1 MVHSAMAGS
10 KKPGPLRK
18 SASCQVYAV
27 THVNHLNSS
36 RSDTSTSTSSSSENY
51 DTPLRRFNRILRSSV
66 ARHWTFFKRARPDL
80 RSRGRSV
87 SDTGLCEIVDGGP
100 DLAYLDIPGITPRRS
115 LQTFG
120 KGSNGAPSLFITSA
134 GGSSSVGAE
143 EASDGSDA
151 ERPRRGHHLRVPT
164 PALPQSTGNFAAGAA
179 GGGCGAPRSAP
190 ATPLQLEP
198 HPRSTKHDKQAIKPL
213 SGSAPSVR
221 APPPSATGTGDTTDG
236 KQPSKSRQKKFQRH
250 FPQVGPEEKVLNYY
264 SCALVGDLLLQGHLY
279 ITKNYFAF
287 YSNVFGYVTKLL
299 IPIISVLRITKE
311 KVARI
316 IPNAVGVCTRDER
329 HVFGSLLSRDSTY
342 KLMMHVWKAAR
353 APEQA
358 VPKPQDLRASEVE
371 LEVSE
376 YSPEDDSSSAGGDQ
390 PDAASPPVRRESE
403 AIIAAAGGAAV
414 IQPALLTGSAGTTRT
429 AGRWWRP
436 LLAILALFLTF
447 TACVLAYKLYQA
459 SYHSQEDIVKL
470 SGEELYSELVRWRAR
485 LHGRAANELHSFLT
499 TNLLLLTKV
508 RQSLEALSGVILTDM
523 AQSGTMDLNMDLNL
537 DVPNETLFS

>member
-1 MVHSAMAGS
+1 MKESYPDEIMLCFVQGFGESERGFN
-10 KKPGPLRK
+10 KNREFDG
-18 SASCQVYAV
+18 
-27 THVNHLNSS
+27 HV
-36 RSDTSTSTSSSSENY
+36 SSEASLKY
-51 DTPLRRFNRILRSSV
+51 KKRGKRVSLQLEGGEIEESVEYSAKKSQLVTGKSLRLSSGGRFPEV
-66 ARHWTFFKRARPDL
+66 K
-80 RSRGRSV
+80 
-87 SDTGLCEIVDGGP
+87 
-100 DLAYLDIPGITPRRS
+100 RS
-115 LQTFG
+115 LSDRF
-120 KGSNGAPSLFITSA
+120 SVITDA
-134 GGSSSVGAE
+134 GGK
-143 EASDGSDA
+143 
-151 ERPRRGHHLRVPT
+151 RPAKGLLTIRKT
-164 PALPQSTGNFAAGAA
+164 WSTGNFAAGAA

-198 HPRSTKHDKQAIKPL
+198 HPPRSTKHEKQAIKPL

-221 APPPSATGTGDTTDG
+221 APPSAAGTGDTTDG

-299 IPIISVLRITKE
+299 IPTISVLRITKE

-358 VPKPQDLRASEVE
+358 VPKPQVGDDLRASEVD

-390 PDAASPPVRRESE
+390 PDAPSAPVRRESE

-414 IQPALLTGSAGTTRT
+414 IQPALLTGSAASTR
-429 AGRWWRP
+429 AASRWWRP
-436 LLAILALFLTF
+436 LLAVLAALLTF
-447 TACVLAYKLYQA
+447 SAVLLAYKLYYA
-459 SYHSQEDIVKL
+459 THHVQEDLVKL

-485 LHGRAANELHSFLT
+485 LHGRAANELHAFLT

-523 AQSGTMDLNMDLNL
+523 AQTGTMHLNV
-537 DVPNETLFS
+537 DVPNETVFS

>member
-1 MVHSAMAGS
+1 MLV
-10 KKPGPLRK
+10 RK
-18 SASCQVYAV
+18 SASCQECK
-27 THVNHLNSS
+27 LNSS
-36 RSDTSTSTSSSSENY
+36 SSSSSSES

-66 ARHWTFFKRARPDL
+66 ARHWSYFRKDRPGL
-80 RSRGRSV
+80 QVRGRSV
-87 SDTGLCEIVDGGP
+87 SDAGLCSIVDDDP
-100 DLAYLDIPGITPRRS
+100 DLDYLDIVPAPRRS
-115 LQTFG
+115 LRPVPTFD
-120 KGSNGAPSLFITSA
+120 AAIDPIIPSLFISSA
-134 GGSSSVGAE
+134 GGSGSAVGVE

-164 PALPQSTGNFAAGAA
+164 PAFTGQSTGNFPSGAA

-198 HPRSTKHDKQAIKPL
+198 HPRNKHDKQVLKPL

-221 APPPSATGTGDTTDG
+221 GPAISSAGGETEG
-236 KQPSKSRQKKFQRH
+236 KQPSKARQKKFQRH
-250 FPQVGPEEKVLNYY
+250 FPQVGPEERVLNYY

-299 IPIISVLRITKE
+299 IPTTSVVRITKE

-353 APEQA
+353 GPELAQ
-358 VPKPQDLRASEVE
+358 PKPQDLPASEVE
-371 LEVSE
+371 LDASE
-376 YSPEDDSSSAGGDQ
+376 YSPEDDSSSGGADRR
-390 PDAASPPVRRESE
+390 DVTAPPARRESE
-403 AIIAAAGGAAV
+403 AIIATAGAAV
-414 IQPALLTGSAGTTRT
+414 IQPALLTGSAPPKPR
-429 AGRWWRP
+429 RPWR
-436 LLAILALFLTF
+436 LLLLCCAAMLACSAAFM
-447 TACVLAYKLYQA
+447 ASRLYFDSTQP
-459 SYHSQEDIVKL
+459 EDDLSKL
-470 SGEELYSELVRWRAR
+470 SGEELYSEMVRWRTK
-485 LHGRAANELHSFLT
+485 LHGRAANELHAFLS

-523 AQSGTMDLNMDLNL
+523 AQGAQ
-537 DVPNETLFS
+537 VEIPNDTVFS

>member
-1 MVHSAMAGS
+1 MELTTSHDEDEQSSWKVA
-10 KKPGPLRK
+10 KI
-18 SASCQVYAV
+18 ASTV
-27 THVNHLNSS
+27 T
-36 RSDTSTSTSSSSENY
+36 
-51 DTPLRRFNRILRSSV
+51 
-66 ARHWTFFKRARPDL
+66 
-80 RSRGRSV
+80 
-87 SDTGLCEIVDGGP
+87 DGF
-100 DLAYLDIPGITPRRS
+100 R
-115 LQTFG
+115 
-120 KGSNGAPSLFITSA
+120 
-134 GGSSSVGAE
+134 
-143 EASDGSDA
+143 
-151 ERPRRGHHLRVPT
+151 
-164 PALPQSTGNFAAGAA
+164 
-179 GGGCGAPRSAP
+179 
-190 ATPLQLEP
+190 
-198 HPRSTKHDKQAIKPL
+198 QAIKPL

-221 APPPSATGTGDTTDG
+221 AAALNSTGTGDTTDG

-353 APEQA
+353 APELA
-358 VPKPQDLRASEVE
+358 TPKPQDLRASEVE

-390 PDAASPPVRRESE
+390 HDAPSPPVRRESE

-414 IQPALLTGSAGTTRT
+414 IQPALLTGSVGARRQ
-429 AGRWWRP
+429 AARWWRP
-436 LLAILALFLTF
+436 LLALLAALL
-447 TACVLAYKLYQA
+447 ACSAALLAYRLYRA
-459 SYHSQEDIVKL
+459 TYTAPEDLVKL

-485 LHGRAANELHSFLT
+485 LHGRAANELHAFLT

-523 AQSGTMDLNMDLNL
+523 AQSGTAHLNL
-537 DVPNETLFS
+537 DVPNETVFS

>member
-1 MVHSAMAGS
+1 MVDNASFEYSDESSAESIYINDA
-10 KKPGPLRK
+10 
-18 SASCQVYAV
+18 
-27 THVNHLNSS
+27 N
-36 RSDTSTSTSSSSENY
+36 
-51 DTPLRRFNRILRSSV
+51 
-66 ARHWTFFKRARPDL
+66 
-80 RSRGRSV
+80 
-87 SDTGLCEIVDGGP
+87 GG
-100 DLAYLDIPGITPRRS
+100 
-115 LQTFG
+115 Q
-120 KGSNGAPSLFITSA
+120 N
-134 GGSSSVGAE
+134 
-143 EASDGSDA
+143 
-151 ERPRRGHHLRVPT
+151 
-164 PALPQSTGNFAAGAA
+164 
-179 GGGCGAPRSAP
+179 
-190 ATPLQLEP
+190 
-198 HPRSTKHDKQAIKPL
+198 IKPL

-221 APPPSATGTGDTTDG
+221 APPPNATGTGDTTDG

-358 VPKPQDLRASEVE
+358 VPKPQQFARYLLNVRTISTKYRIIIRCGYFK
-371 LEVSE
+371 VSE

-390 PDAASPPVRRESE
+390 PDAASPPARRESE

-429 AGRWWRP
+429 ADRWWRP
-436 LLAILALFLTF
+436 LLAILAAFLTF
-447 TACVLAYKLYQA
+447 TAFILAYKLYYA
-459 SYHSQEDIVKL
+459 SYQSQEETVKL

-523 AQSGTMDLNMDLNL
+523 AQSGTMDLNVDLNL

>member
-1 MVHSAMAGS
+1 MKESYPDEIMLCFVQGFGESARGFNKNREIDGHVSEAALKYRKQS
-10 KKPGPLRK
+10 KRVSLQVESGVVEEAVDLGAKKSQALVTGKSLR
-18 SASCQVYAV
+18 
-27 THVNHLNSS
+27 LSS
-36 RSDTSTSTSSSSENY
+36 GG
-51 DTPLRRFNRILRSSV
+51 RFPEV
-66 ARHWTFFKRARPDL
+66 K
-80 RSRGRSV
+80 
-87 SDTGLCEIVDGGP
+87 
-100 DLAYLDIPGITPRRS
+100 RS
-115 LQTFG
+115 LSDRF
-120 KGSNGAPSLFITSA
+120 SVITDA
-134 GGSSSVGAE
+134 GGK
-143 EASDGSDA
+143 
-151 ERPRRGHHLRVPT
+151 RPAKGLLTIRKT
-164 PALPQSTGNFAAGAA
+164 WSTGNFAAGAA

-436 LLAILALFLTF
+436 LLAILAAFLTF
-447 TACVLAYKLYQA
+447 TAVVLAYKLYQA
-459 SYHSQEDIVKL
+459 SYQSQEEIVKL